1 MSTTPREVTVALY
14 SRSDLIATLPEV
26 GDRLVNIGKSIDL
39 KIKKL
44 VELVNDIRS
53 VEADLLVDIHEH
65 WTNEEI
71 SNSIGNALNEL
82 NSRPFVVDVE

>member
-1 MSTTPREVTVALY
+1 MSSSPQEVTVALY
-14 SRSDLIATLPEV
+14 SRADLIATLPEV
-26 GDRLVNIGKSIDL
+26 GDSLVNIGKSIDL

-53 VEADLLVDIHEH
+53 DEADLLVDVCEH
-65 WTNEEI
+65 WSNEEI
-71 SNSIGNALNEL
+71 SNSIGNALDEL